1 MLFYDKISM
10 YYDRVDD
17 MSIEKNKFKENSKYL
32 VGMFGLL
39 VFLIIFSLIFNDKR
53 NISKI
58 EIDLEESDNSKI
70 NKLVINEISNNND
83 GSVADSEGNIY
94 DWIEL
99 YNGSNKDINLL
110 NYTLS
115 DSDKK
120 IKWAF
125 GDVTIKSKSY
135 LIIFTSGETREGL
148 YTNFKINKNGGERI
162 VLRNSSGKIID
173 AVDTVKTNKN
183 TSLARSN
190 DGSWNIVKNVTP
202 GFSNTKEG
210 LEKYLNSLNITDN
223 DIQITE
229 ILVRNGGQFKND
241 YNEYSGYIELKNNSD
256 KKINLKGYSL
266 SDNSSEPFK
275 WGLPEIELGVN
286 EYIMIYTSG
295 RDIGEGILHTNFKLN
310 SKNGNVILSK
320 NGKIVQSVNYENLP
334 NGYALQYN
342 DGIFTKS
349 GVLTGGFV
357 NDATGA
363 EEFAKKYETNK
374 SGLIINEVMNSNYEY
389 LVQNSGNYYDWIE
402 LKNNS
407 DNDINL
413 KDYYLTTTLN
423 NTSLYQMPDVVLKPN
438 EYYIVMASGDIN
450 LSNTTYQHCNFKLSS
465 VESLYLISNNKV
477 VDSLFIS
484 DIPSGYSYGRKKDYG
499 FYYMENPSPMKE
511 NNSGKYEVAYSPEFS
526 VKAGIYNNV
535 ENIQVE
541 LIGPGT
547 IYYTLDGKNPT
558 TNSKKYEEPIVLNKT
573 SVLKAISVNDGMINS
588 SVSTASYIINENHTI
603 DVVSVSLDPNKFD
616 TLNSAA
622 WDDLEYPAYV
632 EYFNSEGGFS
642 IPCGIKLFGGSA
654 RGYAKKSFSLK
665 FRKKYGQSELH
676 YQVFEN
682 RDNSIY
688 KTLVLR
694 SGSQDLEH
702 AMIRDPLMT
711 SIVEDTEIDVQAM
724 KPIIVYINGNYWG
737 VYYIIEKV
745 DENFVSAH
753 YNVPADGT
761 NVVRIDGE
769 VSAGN
774 NSSYYDLINYLSS
787 HDMSR
792 KENYD
797 YVSQLIDID
806 NMIKFWISETYITNN
821 DIINCRVFSNPNI
834 DNGKWHFIF
843 YDLDFGM
850 YYYRVNYYNIMNDP
864 EGMGSLKVSSTI
876 TRNLFKNDEFR
887 KRFVELL
894 SEMLE
899 NTWTEEKIL
908 SRIDELYNEILPEMP
923 RNFERWGG
931 SMNNWNAEIEELRK
945 FARNRKDYLL
955 VQTKSYFNLSN
966 SQMKEYFNYE
976 G

>member
-1 MLFYDKISM
+1 MK
-10 YYDRVDD
+10 
-17 MSIEKNKFKENSKYL
+17 IEKSKFKENSKYL
-32 VGMFGLL
+32 VGMLCLL
-39 VFLIIFSLIFNDKR
+39 GFLIIFSLIFNDKK
-53 NISKI
+53 NINKI

-115 DSDKK
+115 DSEEK

-135 LIIFTSGETREGL
+135 LVIFTSGETRDGL

-162 VLRNSSGKIID
+162 VLRNPSSKIID

-183 TSLARSN
+183 TSLARGN

-210 LEKYLNSLNITDN
+210 LEKYLNSLNITDD

-229 ILVRNGGQFKND
+229 ILVRNGGQFKDD

-295 RDIGEGILHTNFKLN
+295 RDIVEGILHTNFKLN

-320 NGKIVQSVNYENLP
+320 NGKIVQDVNYENLP

-342 DGIFTKS
+342 DGMFTKS
-349 GVLTGGFV
+349 GVLTGGFA

-363 EEFAKKYETNK
+363 EAFAKKYETNK
-374 SGLIINEVMNSNYEY
+374 NSLIINEVMNSNYEY

-423 NTSLYQMPDVVLKPN
+423 DTSLYQMPDVVLKPN
-438 EYYIVMASGDIN
+438 EYYIIMASGDIN

-477 VDSLFIS
+477 VDSLFVS
-484 DIPSGYSYGRKKDYG
+484 DVPSGYSYGRKNDYG
-499 FYYMENPSPMKE
+499 FYYMEKPSPMKE

-526 VKAGIYNNV
+526 VKAGIYNDV

-558 TNSKKYEEPIVLNKT
+558 TNSKKYEEPIILNKT

-616 TLNSAA
+616 ILNSAA

-632 EYFNSEGGFS
+632 EYFDSDGGFS

-753 YNVPADGT
+753 YNVPADDT

-769 VSAGN
+769 VSAGS

-864 EGMGSLKVSSTI
+864 EGMGSLKVSSTL

-931 SMNNWNAEIEELRK
+931 SMDNWNAEIEELRK

-955 VQTKSYFNLSN
+955 AQTKSYFNLSS